1 MSSRVRVDFEIRRRP
16 KNDVRKDGAPPKAAA
31 HHVSGATENSIVLLA
46 QNQQNGQFD
55 MLIFMATEHYNRQF
69 QHAKN
74 FSFDDSALAKQ
85 LNSRRRPKHHGRPP
99 SREHR
104 PSDHHLLE

>member
-46 QNQQNGQFD
+46 QNQQNGSFD
-55 MLIFMATEHYNRQF
+55 MLIFMATEHHNRQF
-69 QHAKN
+69 QHGKN
-74 FSFDDSALAKQ
+74 FSFDDSAPARQ
-85 LNSRRRPKHHGRPP
+85 
-99 SREHR
+99 
-104 PSDHHLLE
+104 